1 MKVILLEK
9 VPGLG
14 DIDDVKEV
22 SDGYALNHLFPRHLA
37 VQASAQKAA
46 QLKAKEKKIAKDAE
60 KELHEVQSL
69 ADRLDGY
76 SLTIEDKVN
85 EDNILYAA
93 VTDQRIAQALKTYGF
108 PVNKNMII
116 TEPIKEVGDYKIKI
130 KFYFMGRTKYIFVVG
145 GVMSGVGKGITVAS
159 IGRILGNHGLKVSA
173 IKIDPYINVDAGTMN
188 PIEHGEVF
196 VTDDGDETDQDIGN
210 YERFLDT
217 NILSTN
223 YMTTGRVYQSVIE
236 KERTMQFKGKCVQV
250 VPHIPFEVL
259 GRIEKQ

>member
-22 SDGYALNHLFPRHLA
+22 LDGYALNHLFPRHLA

-93 VTDQRIAQALKTYGF
+93 VTDQRIAQSLKTYGF

-130 KFYFMGRTKYIFVVG
+130 KLRYGLEALLNLVIN
-145 GVMSGVGKGITVAS
+145 GK
-159 IGRILGNHGLKVSA
+159 
-173 IKIDPYINVDAGTMN
+173 M
-188 PIEHGEVF
+188 
-196 VTDDGDETDQDIGN
+196 Q
-210 YERFLDT
+210 
-217 NILSTN
+217 
-223 YMTTGRVYQSVIE
+223 E
-236 KERTMQFKGKCVQV
+236 K
-250 VPHIPFEVL
+250 
-259 GRIEKQ
+259 

>member
-14 DIDDVKEV
+14 DIDDIKEV

-93 VTDQRIAQALKTYGF
+93 VTDQRIAQSLKTYGF

-130 KFYFMGRTKYIFVVG
+130 KLRYGLEALLNLVIN
-145 GVMSGVGKGITVAS
+145 GK
-159 IGRILGNHGLKVSA
+159 
-173 IKIDPYINVDAGTMN
+173 M
-188 PIEHGEVF
+188 
-196 VTDDGDETDQDIGN
+196 Q
-210 YERFLDT
+210 
-217 NILSTN
+217 
-223 YMTTGRVYQSVIE
+223 E
-236 KERTMQFKGKCVQV
+236 K
-250 VPHIPFEVL
+250 
-259 GRIEKQ
+259 